1 MVIIIIRETE
11 ITVQVEGRSAHS
23 YDQSYYYEID
33 EKYNRFFIIE
43 RDDQINNERNI
54 AFSAP
59 LSSTIIFNHDKR
71 RN

>member
-11 ITVQVEGRSAHS
+11 ITVQVEGRSAYS
-23 YDQSYYYEID
+23 YGQSYCFDID

-43 RDDQINNERNI
+43 RDDQINSERNVV
-54 AFSAP
+54 FSSP
-59 LSSTIIFNHDKR
+59 MSLTIIYNNDKR

>member
-23 YDQSYYYEID
+23 YGQSYCFDID
-33 EKYNRFFIIE
+33 EKYNRFSIVE
-43 RDDQINNERNI
+43 RNDQINSERNI

>member
-1 MVIIIIRETE
+1 MVIITIRETE
-11 ITVQVEGRSAHS
+11 ITVQVEGRSAFS